1 MTSVTLG
8 LVIVFALRHAG
19 LTKTTQVTLGPGE
32 DIVLGCLALAIAF
45 VLRSGRDRRL
55 VERRRERKAAKGKEK
70 AGPPRWQ
77 QALGRGSARTTFV
90 VGALLTLPG
99 ATYVTALYRI
109 ADENLADPLTVLIVL
124 AFNVIMLMLL
134 EIPLLAYTF
143 APGLDPE
150 GDRALQAQAERTRP
164 HLGDTR
170 RGDPRRLLM
179 VARGVIALLALS
191 ARALSRN
198 VASRWRSQ
206 PQPPSTSTWAASC
219 CSQASPSSSSRASG

>member
-1 MTSVTLG
+1 MGDVFLLAFLAALYPTLLAATTVMLLLPHPKRLLLGYLCGAAMTSVTLG

-32 DIVLGCLALAIAF
+32 DIVLGCLALVIAF
-45 VLRSGRDRRL
+45 VLHSGRDQKL

-70 AGPPRWQ
+70 VGPPRWQ

-99 ATYVTALYRI
+99 ATYITALYRI
-109 ADENLADPLTVLIVL
+109 SDENLGDPLTVLVVL

-143 APGLDPE
+143 APDWTPK
-150 GDRALQAQAERTRP
+150 AIERFKQKLSERGRTWGIRVATL
-164 HLGDTR
+164 LG
-170 RGDPRRLLM
+170 LLM
-179 VARGVIALLALS
+179 IARGVIALL
-191 ARALSRN
+191 
-198 VASRWRSQ
+198 
-206 PQPPSTSTWAASC
+206 T
-219 CSQASPSSSSRASG
+219 

>member
-1 MTSVTLG
+1 MGDVFLLAFLAALYPTLLAATTVMLLLPHPKRLLLGYLCGAAMTSITIG

-32 DIVLGCLALAIAF
+32 DIVLGCLVLVIAF
-45 VLRSGRDRRL
+45 VLHSGRDRNL
-55 VERRRERKAAKGKEK
+55 AERRRERKAAKGKDK

-99 ATYVTALYRI
+99 ATYITALYRI
-109 ADENLADPLTVLIVL
+109 SDENLAAPLTVLSVV

-143 APGLDPE
+143 APDWTPK
-150 GDRALQAQAERTRP
+150 AIERFKAKLRERGRIWGIRVAAT
-164 HLGDTR
+164 LGI
-170 RGDPRRLLM
+170 LM
-179 VARGVIALLALS
+179 IARGVIALL
-191 ARALSRN
+191 
-198 VASRWRSQ
+198 
-206 PQPPSTSTWAASC
+206 
-219 CSQASPSSSSRASG
+219 G

>member
-1 MTSVTLG
+1 VGDVFLLAFLAALYPTLLAATTVMLLLPHPKRLLLGYLCGAAMTSIALG

-32 DIVLGCLALAIAF
+32 DIVLGCLALVIAF
-45 VLRSGRDRRL
+45 VLHSGRDRRL
-55 VERRRERKAAKGKEK
+55 VERRRERKAAKGEEK
-70 AGPPRWQ
+70 QGPPRWQ

-109 ADENLADPLTVLIVL
+109 SDENLSDPLTVLTVV

-143 APGLDPE
+143 APDWTPKAIERFKQKLSERGRTW
-150 GDRALQAQAERTRP
+150 GIRIAAAL
-164 HLGDTR
+164 G
-170 RGDPRRLLM
+170 LLM
-179 VARGVIALLALS
+179 IARGVIALLA
-191 ARALSRN
+191 
-198 VASRWRSQ
+198 
-206 PQPPSTSTWAASC
+206 
-219 CSQASPSSSSRASG
+219 